1 MHSTGQRYI
10 YSGSSDK
17 SVYIYDMVT
26 GKTIER
32 LSWHGSIIRDCTWH
46 PYHPTLVTSSWDGY
60 LARWEAS
67 GNNDDLS
74 MPKIMRTRWPVRL
87 GAAAPTE

>member
-1 MHSTGQRYI
+1 VQ
-10 YSGSSDK
+10 
-17 SVYIYDMVT
+17 VT

-67 GNNDDLS
+67 GDNDSPS
-74 MPKIMRTRWPVRL
+74 MLATNKRRARPYALHEDPYIFMM
-87 GAAAPTE
+87 